1 MNIRISSLYLSI
13 CQDYVKRQTRFVSR
27 QPAQVILS
35 NIEAVAES
43 LSLKVHTRNYKV
55 CLVLIH
61 LQIFYNYSSSKII
74 IFTFVL

>member
-1 MNIRISSLYLSI
+1 MNIKISSLYLSI

-61 LQIFYNYSSSKII
+61 L
-74 IFTFVL
+74 